1 MPADRAPS
9 ILITGIHSESGLT
22 ISHRFRN
29 GGWFVIGCDQ
39 GVMTGRNARVH
50 VTADLTNEADCRRAV
65 KQAASLG
72 NGLDCIVNNAD
83 IRLDGPVDEID
94 TRAWDVMMD
103 VNAKSMFM
111 LATAGMPFL
120 AQEHGTIVAVA
131 PSPSDDDRVEHAV
144 FDASRAA
151 VIALMGSL
159 ATELAP
165 RGVGVHVV
173 MPDDDARVLTAEEI
187 AGRVWDVASV
197 DEHGHERSFAHSH

>member
-9 ILITGIHSESGLT
+9 ILITGIHSASGMA

-50 VTADLTNEADCRRAV
+50 ITADLTNESDCRRAIAR
-65 KQAASLG
+65 AASLG
-72 NGLDCIVNNAD
+72 NGLDCIVNYAD
-83 IRLDGPVDEID
+83 IRLDGPVDEVD
-94 TRAWDVMMD
+94 MRAWDVMMD
-103 VNAKSMFM
+103 VNAKSMFL
-111 LATAGMPFL
+111 LATAAVPFL
-120 AQEHGTIVAVA
+120 EQEHGSIVAIAPA
-131 PSPSDDDRVEHAV
+131 PSADGAAEHAV
-144 FDASRAA
+144 FDATRAA
-151 VIALMGSL
+151 VITLMESM

-173 MPDDDARVLTAEEI
+173 LQDGDGGLRTPEEI
-187 AGRVWDVASV
+187 ADRVWALASV